1 MAPLFLFY
9 TCLVLD
15 RYRMSELSVKN
26 LLKNAHIYIYIYIN
40 HTPVITCNQLL
51 ITKARMKKMMMI
63 LFTVACP
70 ERKRTIPSQNKFSY
84 NSS

>member
-40 HTPVITCNQLL
+40 HTRYCHNMQPTTNNQSEDEKDDDD
-51 ITKARMKKMMMI
+51 IVYSSMSREEKND
-63 LFTVACP
+63 TVP
-70 ERKRTIPSQNKFSY
+70 EQI
-84 NSS
+84 